1 MKEIILNKQ
10 KELLE
15 EYDFWLRRYDEEGLE
30 HQEKALNRLGYQI
43 AILDQVIREI
53 EKFKF

>member
-15 EYDFWLRRYDEEGLE
+15 EYDFWLERYEKEGLE
-30 HQEKALNRLGYQI
+30 HQERALNRLGYQI
-43 AILDQVIREI
+43 AILEEVIREI